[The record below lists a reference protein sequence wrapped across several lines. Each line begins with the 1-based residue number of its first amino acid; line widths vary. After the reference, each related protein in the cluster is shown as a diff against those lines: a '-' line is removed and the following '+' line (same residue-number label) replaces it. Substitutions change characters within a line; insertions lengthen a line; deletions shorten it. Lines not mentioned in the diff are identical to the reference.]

1 MEVFKSFFICYDRYM
16 IRKWDIKDEQVKK
29 RCTEEV
35 LTRIAEQADAEFGI
49 IAAQEIIDIVAEHLG
64 PEIYNG
70 ALEDAK
76 ESIRTK
82 LADLE
87 IDLDILHV
95 VS

>member
-1 MEVFKSFFICYDRYM
+1 M

-29 RCTEEV
+29 RCIEEV
-35 LTRIAEQADAEFGI
+35 LTRIAEQADTEFGI

-64 PEIYNG
+64 PELYNR
-70 ALEDAK
+70 AIEDAK
-76 ESIRTK
+76 KAIRTK

-87 IDLDILHV
+87 IDLDILHA